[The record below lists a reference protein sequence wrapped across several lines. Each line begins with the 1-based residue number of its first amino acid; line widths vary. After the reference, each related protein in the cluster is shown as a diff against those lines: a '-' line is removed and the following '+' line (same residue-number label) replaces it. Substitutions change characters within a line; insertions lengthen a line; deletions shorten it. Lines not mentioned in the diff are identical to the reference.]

1 MSTRD
6 RLAAMVELR
15 DSGPGRPV
23 QTLDFGDGSPDV
35 PAFSLPPETPGVR
48 VRELG
53 LSPFPAPTSP
63 ATITENRT
71 SLSNDP
77 AGTASDTRTAL
88 AQRERVLAEVHEP
101 SGRLTRP
108 RTCLGGHLK
117 TGHRSTL
124 QNRPPRGR
132 GDRDSVFGRRP
143 ATSWVAAVSLRVLVL
158 LLLLQYKGRLW
169 ECGNLAFWAR
179 FPSPLWKPFCGF
191 HRDVI
196 SIAVFGRRP
205 TGSRPADIHGMLY
218 VAGLPIVV
226 LEPVVRG
233 CL

>member
-1 MSTRD
+1 MTYRYKM
-6 RLAAMVELR
+6 LLPY
-15 DSGPGRPV
+15 DSRN
-23 QTLDFGDGSPDV
+23 
-35 PAFSLPPETPGVR
+35 AGVR
-48 VRELG
+48 RRFRADLTQF
-53 LSPFPAPTSP
+53 L
-63 ATITENRT
+63 
-71 SLSNDP
+71 
-77 AGTASDTRTAL
+77 
-88 AQRERVLAEVHEP
+88 HE
-101 SGRLTRP
+101 SRFDF
-108 RTCLGGHLK
+108 LGGHLK

-226 LEPVVRG
+226 LEPRRARLFVIGRPVRAAYG
-233 CL
+233 RSLLLCRLLSAQVDVDFGAPA